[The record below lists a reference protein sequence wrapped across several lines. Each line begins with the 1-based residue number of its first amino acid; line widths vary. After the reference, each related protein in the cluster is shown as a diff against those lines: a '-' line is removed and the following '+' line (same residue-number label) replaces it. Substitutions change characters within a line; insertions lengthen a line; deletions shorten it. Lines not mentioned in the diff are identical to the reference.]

1 MTDGE
6 ASKSEIL
13 YEVEELKSR
22 LKEAEELMF
31 AIHQGEV
38 DALVISG
45 PKGDRVFTI
54 EGADHAYR
62 VLVETMNE
70 GAVTLT
76 SDGSILYCNSRF
88 AEMVKTPLE
97 KVIGATIY
105 DFVPDECQG
114 AFKMILKK
122 AGKGEMVLSVDG
134 GTLPVYL
141 SASALQI
148 SDLEDARCLVVTDLT
163 DQKRSEEMVAAERL
177 ARSIIE
183 QAAEGI
189 VVCDSEGRII
199 RFSNAAARICGQ
211 DPSLQNFD
219 GVFDL
224 RLSKGEAEG
233 EKIFPVSNA
242 LQGDVLLRV
251 ETSFERKD
259 GRLFH
264 LLLNA
269 GPLRNAGGQIIGCV
283 VTLSDISE
291 CKRVEGELRQAHD
304 DLEMRVQVRT
314 AELQRANENLEVVN
328 EELRFEIDERKRT
341 EEELVKAKDAAEAA
355 AQAKTQF
362 MANMSHELRTPMNA
376 IIGLTNL
383 LLYEDLTPEHRDFV
397 ETIRNSSDSLLT
409 TINDILDFS
418 KMEKEY
424 IALEEQP
431 FNLRQCIE
439 EALDLV
445 AAMAAGKGL
454 ELVYI
459 LDKDVPENIISDPAR
474 LRQVLVNLLSNAVK
488 FTEEGEVVLSA
499 YQQGDEIHFA
509 VRDTGIGIARED
521 MGKLF
526 QPFSQIDSRLARNY
540 DGTGLGLAIS
550 RKLVE
555 LMGGM
560 IWADSEP
567 ESGSVFHF
575 TIKAKEAEAPSAAA
589 SQLTNPQ
596 PQLQG
601 RTALIVDDNRTV
613 RRVLGALVKSW
624 GMIPMVADSGRK
636 ALDLIQSGG
645 SFDVAI
651 IDANMPEMDGFALAE
666 QICRHEGHR
675 HRHMPLVLLALL
687 GQSGDPTIFD
697 ISLTKPIKPIQLF
710 NALMNIFTSRPV
722 EEASTSKQIEEMGS
736 HPVEPADQSPARI
749 LIAEDVVSS
758 QKVARQMLKKLG
770 HRADIAAN
778 GLEVLEALN
787 RQPYDIVFMDVRM
800 PVMDGFEATR
810 AIRERWPK
818 AKQPR
823 IIAIT
828 AFALA
833 GDRETC
839 LEAGMDD
846 YIGKP
851 VVIEDIKRILDKYG
865 QREESE

>member
-1 MTDGE
+1 MTESCQGQDLL
-6 ASKSEIL
+6 AEIERL
-13 YEVEELKSR
+13 RKR
-22 LKEAEELMF
+22 LKESEELLD
-31 AIHQGEV
+31 AIHAGDV
-38 DALVISG
+38 DALVVSG
-45 PKGDRVFTI
+45 PEGDRIFTI

-76 SDGSILYCNSRF
+76 SEGSILYCNSHF

-105 DFVPDECQG
+105 DFVPDEYQG
-114 AFKMILKK
+114 TFKMILKK
-122 AGKGEMVLSVDG
+122 AGKGEMALLAGDG
-134 GTLPVYL
+134 TRPVYL

-148 SDLEDARCLVVTDLT
+148 SDMEDARCLVVTDLT
-163 DQKRSEEMVAAERL
+163 DQKRSEEMVAAEKL

-189 VVCDSEGRII
+189 VVCDSDGRII

-219 GVFDL
+219 DIFDL
-224 RLSKGEAEG
+224 RLSKGEDDS

-242 LQGDVLLRV
+242 LQGNVLLRV

-259 GRLFH
+259 GRAFH

-291 CKRVEGELRQAHD
+291 CKRAEEELLRAHE
-304 DLEMRVQVRT
+304 DLEIRVEERT
-314 AELQRANENLEVVN
+314 AELQQSKENQEVIN
-328 EELRFEIDERKRT
+328 EELRIEIDERKRT
-341 EEELVKAKDAAEAA
+341 EEELVKAKEAAEAA

-431 FNLRQCIE
+431 FDLRQCIE

-445 AAMAAGKGL
+445 ASMAAEKGL

-459 LDKDVPENIISDPAR
+459 LDKDVPESIMSDPAR

-499 YQQGDEIHFA
+499 YRQGDEIHFT
-509 VRDTGIGIARED
+509 VRDTGIGIACED

-555 LMGGM
+555 LMGGI
-560 IWADSEP
+560 IWAESEP
-567 ESGSVFHF
+567 ESGSTFHF
-575 TIKAKEAEAPSAAA
+575 TIKAKEAEAPSAAT
-589 SQLTNPQ
+589 SQIAKPQ

-601 RTALIVDDNRTV
+601 KTALIVDDNRTI
-613 RRVLGALVKSW
+613 RRILGALVKSW
-624 GMIPMVADSGRK
+624 GIIPMVADSGRK
-636 ALDLIQSGG
+636 ALNLIQSGG
-645 SFDVAI
+645 GFDVAL
-651 IDANMPEMDGFALAE
+651 IDADMPDMDGFALAE
-666 QICRHEGHR
+666 QIRKQKR
-675 HRHMPLVLLALL
+675 YRDMPLALLAPL
-687 GQSGDPTIFD
+687 GQSGDPENFD
-697 ISLTKPIKPIQLF
+697 ISLTKPIKPLHLF
-710 NALMNIFTSRPV
+710 NALMNIFASRQIKEALTSGQIENTESQPV
-722 EEASTSKQIEEMGS
+722 EQTDLS
-736 HPVEPADQSPARI
+736 PVRI
-749 LIAEDVVSS
+749 LIAEDVISS
-758 QKVARQMLKKLG
+758 QKVALQMLKKLG
-770 HRADIAAN
+770 HRADVAAN

-810 AIRERWPK
+810 AVRERLPK
-818 AKQPR
+818 ANQPS

-833 GDRETC
+833 GDREKC

-865 QREESE
+865 QREEPE

>member
-6 ASKSEIL
+6 ASKPETLS
-13 YEVEELKSR
+13 EVEELKSR
-22 LKEAEELMF
+22 LKEAEEVMF

-122 AGKGEMVLSVDG
+122 AGKGEMALLVDG

-148 SDLEDARCLVVTDLT
+148 SDLDDARCLVVTDLT

-189 VVCDSEGRII
+189 VVCDSKGRII

-219 GVFDL
+219 DVLDL
-224 RLSKGEAEG
+224 RFSKGGDEG
-233 EKIFPVSNA
+233 QRILPVSSA
-242 LQGDVLLRV
+242 LQGGVLLRV
-251 ETSFERKD
+251 ETSFKRSD
-259 GRLFH
+259 GRAFH
-264 LLLNA
+264 LLMNA
-269 GPLRNAGGQIIGCV
+269 GPLRNAKGQIIGCV

-291 CKRVEGELRQAHD
+291 CKRVEDELRRAHD
-304 DLEMRVQVRT
+304 DLEIRVQSRT
-314 AELQRANENLEVVN
+314 AELQQSNESQEIIN
-328 EELRFEIDERKRT
+328 EELRIEIDERKKT
-341 EEELVKAKDAAEAA
+341 EAELVKAKEAAEAA

-424 IALEEQP
+424 IVLEEQP

-445 AAMAAGKGL
+445 ASMASEKGL
-454 ELVYI
+454 ELIYI
-459 LDKDVPENIISDPAR
+459 LDKNVPENIISDPAR
-474 LRQVLVNLLSNAVK
+474 LRQVLGNLLSNAVK

-499 YQQGDEIHFA
+499 YPQGDEIHFA
-509 VRDTGIGIARED
+509 VRDTGIGIAHED
-521 MGKLF
+521 IGKLF

-550 RKLVE
+550 KKLVE

-567 ESGSVFHF
+567 ESGSIFHF
-575 TIKAKEAEAPSAAA
+575 TIKAKEAPSTAT
-589 SQLTNPQ
+589 SQLTKPQ
-596 PQLQG
+596 PQFQG
-601 RTALIVDDNRTV
+601 KTVLIVDDNRTI
-613 RRVLGALVKSW
+613 RRVLGAQVQSW
-624 GMIPMVADSGRK
+624 GMVPVVADSGRK
-636 ALDLIQSGG
+636 ALNMIQSGMG
-645 SFDVAI
+645 FHVAI
-651 IDANMPEMDGFALAE
+651 IDADMPEMDGFALAE
-666 QICRHEGHR
+666 QIRRQKE

-687 GQSGDPTIFD
+687 KQSGDSKIFD
-697 ISLTKPIKPIQLF
+697 ISLTKPLKPLQLL
-710 NALMNIFTSRPV
+710 NALMNIFHSRRIEESPTGSQTEETDSRPA
-722 EEASTSKQIEEMGS
+722 EPTDPI
-736 HPVEPADQSPARI
+736 PVRI
-749 LIAEDVVSS
+749 LIAEDVISS
-758 QKVARQMLKKLG
+758 QKVALQMLRKLG
-770 HRADIAAN
+770 YRADMAAN
-778 GLEVLEALN
+778 GLEVLEALK
-787 RQPYDIVFMDVRM
+787 RQPYDIVLMDVRM

-810 AIRERWPK
+810 AIRDRLPK

-823 IIAIT
+823 IIAVT

-833 GDRETC
+833 GDKEKC

-851 VVIEDIKRILDKYG
+851 VVIEDIRRILDKYG
-865 QREESE
+865 QGEES

>member
-6 ASKSEIL
+6 ASKPETLS
-13 YEVEELKSR
+13 EVEELKSR
-22 LKEAEELMF
+22 LKEAEDVMF

-45 PKGDRVFTI
+45 PKGERVFTI

-62 VLVETMNE
+62 VLVETMKE

-105 DFVPDECQG
+105 DFVPDEYQG
-114 AFKMILKK
+114 AFKIILKK
-122 AGKGEMVLSVDG
+122 AGKGEMALSVDG
-134 GTLPVYL
+134 GKLPVYL

-211 DPSLQNFD
+211 NPSLQNFED
-219 GVFDL
+219 VFDL
-224 RLSKGEAEG
+224 RLAKGDDEG
-233 EKIFPVSNA
+233 QKILPVSNA
-242 LQGDVLLRV
+242 LQGEVLLRV
-251 ETSFERKD
+251 ETSFKRSD
-259 GRLFH
+259 GRHFH

-269 GPLRNAGGQIIGCV
+269 GPLKNSGGRIIGCV
-283 VTLSDISE
+283 ITLSDISE
-291 CKRVEGELRQAHD
+291 CKRVESELRQAHD
-304 DLEMRVQVRT
+304 NLEIRVQVRT
-314 AELQRANENLEVVN
+314 AELQQAKENLEVVN
-328 EELRFEIDERKRT
+328 EELKIEIDEHKRT
-341 EEELVKAKDAAEAA
+341 EAELVNAKEAAEAA

-376 IIGLTNL
+376 IIGMTNI
-383 LLYEDLTPEHRDFV
+383 LLYEDLSPEHREFV
-397 ETIRNSSDSLLT
+397 EIIRNSGDSLLT

-439 EALDLV
+439 EALDLM
-445 AAMAAGKGL
+445 AAMAAEKGL
-454 ELVYI
+454 ELVYT
-459 LDKDVPENIISDPAR
+459 LDKNVPENIISDPAR
-474 LRQVLVNLLSNAVK
+474 LSQVLGNLLSNAVK

-509 VRDTGIGIARED
+509 VRDTGIGIAPED

-526 QPFSQIDSRLARNY
+526 LPFSQIDSRLARRY

-550 RKLVE
+550 KKLVE
-555 LMGGM
+555 LMGGL
-560 IWADSEP
+560 IWAESEP
-567 ESGSVFHF
+567 ESGSIFHF
-575 TIKAKEAEAPSAAA
+575 TIKAKEAPVMTT
-589 SQLTNPQ
+589 SQLIKPQ
-596 PQLQG
+596 PKIQG
-601 RTALIVDDNRTV
+601 KAVLIIDDNRTI

-624 GMIPMVADSGRK
+624 GLVPVVADSGRK
-636 ALDLIQSGG
+636 AIELIQNGG
-645 SFDVAI
+645 CFDAAI
-651 IDANMPEMDGFALAE
+651 IDANMPGMDGFTLAE
-666 QICRHEGHR
+666 QIRRRKGHR
-675 HRHMPLVLLALL
+675 HIPLILLASL
-687 GQSGDPTIFD
+687 GQSGDSKIFD
-697 ISLTKPIKPIQLF
+697 ITLCKPIKPLQLF
-710 NALMNIFTSRPV
+710 DALMNIF
-722 EEASTSKQIEEMGS
+722 ASEQTEKVSASSQIDETDS
-736 HPVEPADQSPARI
+736 QAVEPADPSPVSI
-749 LIAEDVVSS
+749 LVAEDVISS
-758 QKVARQMLKKLG
+758 QKVARQMLKRLG
-770 HRADIAAN
+770 YRADVVAN
-778 GLEVLEALN
+778 GLEVLEALK
-787 RQPYDIVFMDVRM
+787 RQPYDIVLMDVRM
-800 PVMDGFEATR
+800 PTMDGFEATR

-818 AKQPR
+818 DKQPR

-833 GDRETC
+833 GDKEKC

-851 VVIEDIKRILDKYG
+851 VVIKDIQRILDKYG
-865 QREESE
+865 RRDEL